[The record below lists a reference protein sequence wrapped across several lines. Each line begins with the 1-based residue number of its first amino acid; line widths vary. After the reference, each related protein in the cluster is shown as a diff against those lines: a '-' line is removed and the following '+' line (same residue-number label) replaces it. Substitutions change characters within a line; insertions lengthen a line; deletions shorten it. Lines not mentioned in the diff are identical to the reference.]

1 MTSDGRRRILI
12 DARMAVNGGGYTY
25 LVNIVPRLLEL
36 CPDDRFRILVRTER
50 AERCL
55 PESPNLEVQR
65 VADAGAAGRIRF
77 TLLDAPRIAR
87 EWGADLFFSVSEYAP
102 GWAPCPVI
110 ASFRNP
116 NVFSP
121 LEQGWPWKQ
130 RVRLS
135 TLRGL
140 ARLSARRCDR
150 IMFVSQDSADWIGPL
165 AGVPEERRAVIHHG
179 IDPGNFAPGSR
190 PSPHPR
196 PYILSVSSIY
206 RYKNFVRLIEA
217 YAELARRRPDL
228 PDLVIIG
235 DDQDP
240 AYADQMR
247 RARDASGVA
256 ERIHL
261 LGEVYYEDVK
271 AYYAG
276 ADLFVF
282 PSYLETF
289 GHPLLEAMASNTPLV
304 AADIPVF
311 REIAGDA
318 AFYGDPFD
326 PASLAGAIESALYVP
341 GAREQLVK
349 EGRERLAEF
358 SWDRTALR
366 LTSLFSSVLGEQATA
381 RAAVVRPRLA

>member
-55 PESPNLEVQR
+55 PEASNLDVQR
-65 VADAGAAGRIRF
+65 VVDAGAAGRIRF

-102 GWAPCPVI
+102 AWAPCPVI

-116 NVFSP
+116 NVFTP
-121 LEQGWPWKQ
+121 LEQQWPWKQ
-130 RVRLS
+130 RLRLS

-140 ARLSARRCDR
+140 ARLSAQRCDR

-179 IDPGNFAPGSR
+179 IDPYEFAPGSR

-217 YAELARRRPDL
+217 YAELARRRPGL
-228 PDLVIIG
+228 ADLVIIG

-240 AYADQMR
+240 VYAEQMR
-247 RARDASGVA
+247 RARNTSGVA

-261 LGEVYYEDVK
+261 LGEVYYENVK

-289 GHPLLEAMASNTPLV
+289 GHPLLEAMLTDTPIVAS
-304 AADIPVF
+304 DIATF
-311 REIAGDA
+311 REIAGEVAHFFPSDDPLAFARCVDA
-318 AFYGDPFD
+318 VRADPEERRRR
-326 PASLAGAIESALYVP
+326 AAI
-341 GAREQLVK
+341 
-349 EGRERLAEF
+349 GRERAALY
-358 SWDRTALR
+358 SWKASVDQLCDVFRAVLKECGADR
-366 LTSLFSSVLGEQATA
+366 G
-381 RAAVVRPRLA
+381 